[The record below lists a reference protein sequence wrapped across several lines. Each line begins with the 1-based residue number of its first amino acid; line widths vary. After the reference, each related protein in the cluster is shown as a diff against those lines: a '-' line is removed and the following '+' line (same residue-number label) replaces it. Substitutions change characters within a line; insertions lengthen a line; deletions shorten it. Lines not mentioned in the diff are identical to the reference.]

1 MTLFACEAQYHPSW
15 RREYIRDSNVGRT
28 ADEQAKSK
36 QTELEEVHRRAFS
49 TVTRLVDHDILEQKQ
64 IVKLNDLL
72 QVYISDLA
80 NTEFP
85 NPNYKAQALK
95 VKLEK
100 SYNEKLS
107 FSLMENKGTFPT
119 YLVFSTDI
127 GVQLAMR
134 CAYEL
139 GTKDVLL
146 EVANLLRQI
155 ILEACEKIDPLEWPP
170 SACSLDNLDVL
181 PPEVHKF
188 LTIVISGS
196 ASCDSQRVTRL
207 VNSIGQDICR
217 AATNGQWKLPKH
229 ILICMTMRHLFRS
242 AELTTLLNRLGHSES
257 YSFSLELET
266 AIASALQETSR
277 LLSTQVVRNPGVP
290 ALFHSDFDNFDQL
303 LNDLTG
309 KGSVHTAHGIMMQE
323 LMCNDDNH
331 GGVIPEVSSIAKSGD
346 RSLNLQPVEK
356 LPDCFVS
363 KRRSPSYAISTWTYP
378 GSEDALMKANQLNFI
393 WLLIRTLSFQDEQQ
407 VPSWGGFVSLT
418 GVEPTKLT
426 TIDYYPVINHPITD
440 YATVQECLRY
450 SEEATKEVGQ
460 EYTLTSFDLGVCM
473 KAYPLIWNN
482 PEKYQKHIIMIGT
495 FHLVCAYF
503 KMIGKKMDGSGVSD
517 ILLEADRRIDMKEL
531 MAFPLTPIPYSIG
544 TADGFLAK
552 TDKAK
557 GYHHLTKDI
566 EDAVVLQG
574 EKTLVIEDGNASFY
588 YMKELPDNFNQI
600 SHKVFDIMSKN
611 PDVIFSTDMYKDDSV
626 KAMERKRRGC
636 AEKLIIKG
644 ENTKKPADW
653 KKFLTND
660 QNKKQF
666 IEILLTVWSSDRFA
680 DKLKGRSVTLICEGR
695 AYCLSSEDGRTTLK
709 TEIRSLASTQ
719 EETDSRVIL
728 YCIYGKE
735 NGYKI
740 VRVKSPDSD
749 IFSILLHYAYAA
761 EITIHFETGA
771 GNKRRLID
779 MTELAHRYTQQ
790 HCTALM
796 ALHAFTGC
804 DSTSAF
810 KGIGKI
816 KPIKTLQKMPKF
828 EPVLAQLGDSW
839 EVSDDLFTGLE
850 EFTCAV
856 YGKPRFSE
864 VDDLRYSIGRKEG
877 WILQI
882 TLTLGLSLHAERV

>member
-1 MTLFACEAQYHPSW
+1 MPQGS
-15 RREYIRDSNVGRT
+15 
-28 ADEQAKSK
+28 Q
-36 QTELEEVHRRAFS
+36 
-49 TVTRLVDHDILEQKQ
+49 
-64 IVKLNDLL
+64 VK
-72 QVYISDLA
+72 
-80 NTEFP
+80 
-85 NPNYKAQALK
+85 
-95 VKLEK
+95 
-100 SYNEKLS
+100 
-107 FSLMENKGTFPT
+107 
-119 YLVFSTDI
+119 
-127 GVQLAMR
+127 
-134 CAYEL
+134 
-139 GTKDVLL
+139 
-146 EVANLLRQI
+146 
-155 ILEACEKIDPLEWPP
+155 
-170 SACSLDNLDVL
+170 
-181 PPEVHKF
+181 
-188 LTIVISGS
+188 
-196 ASCDSQRVTRL
+196 
-207 VNSIGQDICR
+207 
-217 AATNGQWKLPKH
+217 
-229 ILICMTMRHLFRS
+229 
-242 AELTTLLNRLGHSES
+242 LTTLAIDLSPENLHLVLEDES
-257 YSFSLELET
+257 LKAFIRDY
-266 AIASALQETSR
+266 QEYRDSVR
-277 LLSTQVVRNPGVP
+277 QVVLGKTAQFWLSYMDKIWLVLALLQSVKANDFPLYARCLFLMPDLFFSFGGQNYARYLSFFSIFIANVEETHPRSTALLERGAISAARSFIPGNRSAVDKTIEETFMKHAKSHGGAGGSGAGLSGILSNYNAYQRWVRTMHERSQYVNVTLNMADMLSGSEGGRQHHDVRPSEIQKSEQNVLRTVEAFKSFLDPFSVEDNDRLYNISSGAPVP
-290 ALFHSDFDNFDQL
+290 TSIETDVMRAEVAGKKAKEAFIRDRLEKKEKFFEPVKRMNLKVMSDMNKTIRVKTAKNKVVEYKQQGNIAFQL
-303 LNDLTG
+303 LVW
-309 KGSVHTAHGIMMQE
+309 SQ
-323 LMCNDDNH
+323 
-331 GGVIPEVSSIAKSGD
+331 S
-346 RSLNLQPVEK
+346 Q
-356 LPDCFVS
+356 
-363 KRRSPSYAISTWTYP
+363 
-378 GSEDALMKANQLNFI
+378 
-393 WLLIRTLSFQDEQQ
+393 
-407 VPSWGGFVSLT
+407 
-418 GVEPTKLT
+418 
-426 TIDYYPVINHPITD
+426 
-440 YATVQECLRY
+440 
-450 SEEATKEVGQ
+450 
-460 EYTLTSFDLGVCM
+460 
-473 KAYPLIWNN
+473 
-482 PEKYQKHIIMIGT
+482 
-495 FHLVCAYF
+495 
-503 KMIGKKMDGSGVSD
+503 
-517 ILLEADRRIDMKEL
+517 DRRIDMKEL

-574 EKTLVIEDGNASFY
+574 ERTLVIEDGNASFY

-653 KKFLTND
+653 KEFLTND

-695 AYCLSSEDGRTTLK
+695 AYCLSSEDGKTTLK

-719 EETDSRVIL
+719 EETDSRVVL

-735 NGYKI
+735 NGYKV

-749 IFSILLHYAYAA
+749 IFSILLHYAYAT

-828 EPVLAQLGDSW
+828 ELVLAQLGDSW

-864 VDDLRYSIGRKEG
+864 VDDLRYSILKGKCNEDGRLDPANNIDIGTLPPCRKSLRQHIKRANYQTCIWKRAHVSDPIIPTPTEG
-877 WILQI
+877 HGWVLIDSKMEPLWTEEDILPQELADI
-882 TLTLGLSLHAERV
+882 LEEAMQSDDDSEPEDPEFVESDDSSESN